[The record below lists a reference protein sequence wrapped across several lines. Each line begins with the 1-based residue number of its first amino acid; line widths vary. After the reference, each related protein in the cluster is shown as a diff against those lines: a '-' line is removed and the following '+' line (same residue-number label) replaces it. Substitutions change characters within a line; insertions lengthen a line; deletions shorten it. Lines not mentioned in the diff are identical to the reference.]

1 MSGDPAAAW
10 NLPCHSWSLQAG
22 EGSPESDLRRRL
34 WDRGRVSLAVSCSSV
49 SNSGRSSEHMTGS
62 AQGLGSSECHGASGL
77 FQLPV
82 APNRG
87 RDAPMLPSPGV
98 RVGAVLGAVPCR
110 NQGPLHTGLQMLRT
124 LGARGAQPQLP
135 PEAPR
140 VCDVR
145 DQPSR
150 SALVGKSVESELI
163 RNLRK
168 FLSYLLT
175 YLIYLTIVADF
186 KNML

>member
-1 MSGDPAAAW
+1 
-10 NLPCHSWSLQAG
+10 
-22 EGSPESDLRRRL
+22 
-34 WDRGRVSLAVSCSSV
+34 
-49 SNSGRSSEHMTGS
+49 
-62 AQGLGSSECHGASGL
+62 
-77 FQLPV
+77 
-82 APNRG
+82 
-87 RDAPMLPSPGV
+87 MLPSPGV

>member
-10 NLPCHSWSLQAG
+10 TLPCHSWSLQAG

-34 WDRGRVSLAVSCSSV
+34 WDHGRVSLAVSCSSV